1 MRKLLMGVGV
11 ITLVFVLAA
20 AGILVMGRSYL
31 THARQMTQP
40 AAIEVKRGARLR
52 FVLDELAR
60 KDVLTHPAWLY
71 AYARLNGETQVR
83 TGAYQFS
90 GALSPQDVL
99 TILREGRVT
108 LESFTVAEGLNRWQI
123 RDLLKQHQWLTPEQF
138 DALCDNTKF
147 LEQNHVPGPTCE
159 GYLYPETYKFAR
171 GVTPEAI
178 FETMFLAYRHQLAAL
193 TAAHCGKLT
202 LPMPLTERQMVTLA
216 SIVEKETGAPS
227 ERPHIACI
235 FYNRLQAKPP
245 WRMETDPTVIYAA
258 TLADPNFNG
267 NLTRRH
273 LHELDNPYNTYRV
286 YGLPPGPIA
295 NPGAQA
301 LEAVISPIACPD
313 FFFVSSN
320 NGQHIFCPTL
330 GCHEAA
336 VKKWQVEYFRKPK
349 VPKSVATP
357 LSPKQPP
364 TQTPVVRGAGKRG
377 KHRSHRASQNE

>member
-1 MRKLLMGVGV
+1 MRKLLLGVGV
-11 ITLVFVLAA
+11 VAVVLVVA
-20 AGILVMGRSYL
+20 AGALFVVGQQYL
-31 THARQMTQP
+31 TTAQEMTQP
-40 AAIEVKRGARLR
+40 AQIEVKRGARLR
-52 FVLDELAR
+52 FVLDELAQKHVVR
-60 KDVLTHPAWLY
+60 HPAWLY
-71 AYARLNGETQVR
+71 AYARFNGETQVR
-83 TGAYQFS
+83 TGAYQFM

-123 RDLLKQHQWLTPEQF
+123 RDLLKQHQWLTGAQF
-138 DALCDNTKF
+138 DALCDNPAF
-147 LEQNHVPGPTCE
+147 LAQNHVPGPTCE

-178 FETMFLAYRHQLAAL
+178 LQTMFLAYRHQIAAL
-193 TAAHCGKLT
+193 TAAHGGHLK
-202 LPMPLTERQMVTLA
+202 LPMPLDEKQMVTLA
-216 SIVEKETGAPS
+216 SIVEKETGAPD

-235 FYNRLQAKPP
+235 FYNRLLAKPP

-267 NLTRRH
+267 NLTRHH
-273 LHELDNPYNTYRV
+273 LHELNNPYNTYRV

-295 NPGAQA
+295 NPGQKA
-301 LEAVISPIACPD
+301 LEAVISPISCPD

-349 VPKSVATP
+349 VPKSAAVP

-364 TQTPVVRGAGKRG
+364 TASPAGNSAKKHG
-377 KHRSHRASQNE
+377 KHRHAHTGQDT